1 MGLKD
6 CLISAVEQKAITRE
20 EASFLAD
27 EFDQRFAQNRL
38 SMGDDL
44 AKAKARKDLEIQL
57 KAEAAEARRRADLT
71 EARRLSVKS
80 YLQDYRG
87 RDGKANVFEAAMGL
101 LSHYGFRGASSV
113 RGKTEAIIIGAQK
126 NLDKVMYSFERRG
139 LLGKRKN
146 RALQGDVVRELHG
159 EASGDATAKQLARAI
174 SSVFEDLRQRFN
186 AAGGAIGKIENFG
199 LPHTHDRLKVKAA
212 GRDAWKAEIRDLLD
226 PSKMT
231 NPLTGQQ
238 LSGAGLDQALDHVW
252 ESIVSNGR
260 AHLQPSM
267 VRRGQGAIATQRQ
280 EERFLAFK
288 DAASWMEYNQKYGK
302 GDVVQSIFGH
312 INGMARDIAAM
323 EVLGPNPS
331 AMVEYMKQAVA
342 LEIGKLETG
351 KPTLAKGAT
360 VFKDSQA
367 AVAQYRLDSLW
378 QALRGRP
385 EVASGAARTTSNI
398 KNVLTGTQLGATVIL
413 AAGTDPFVARAAR
426 KLAGLPVTSTIVD
439 MVKMVAKGNREEII
453 SSGVMWE
460 EYLHIMNDELRFA
473 GPAVGSDW
481 SRWIADR
488 GVTFSGLQPLTVGRK
503 LLEARAW
510 QKTVADNAE
519 KTFAQLDQRF
529 RTALEGFGVT
539 PAHWEIWRQA
549 KDPAGFVTP
558 RQIEINGGGVQ
569 YIDMRTSA
577 PHEIAAEAKALA
589 HREAS
594 EKLAEVIN
602 SWSERSVPTG
612 TPNARSLVHG
622 LAERG
627 TVGGELLDFLLQY
640 KSFGLS
646 FTALQ
651 MEAIGEMAATRG
663 GGTGFRRSGLAYFA
677 PMAIMLTLGGA
688 AYLQIKSLL
697 DFKKPE
703 DMDPRSNPGFWFRA
717 GIQGGGFGLFGDF
730 VKSTENRFGQS
741 MLESLAGP
749 GVAFIGDTAGLTAGT
764 LLAATR
770 RETAKGRE
778 KSFMEKANPGRKLT
792 QYLRRYTPVV
802 ASHWLTRGVFNRLV
816 LDNLQWMLDP
826 NADMSFKAQIGLA
839 KKNGTPY
846 IVKPGQLTPLGR

>member
-87 RDGKANVFEAAMGL
+87 RDGKPNVFEAAMGL

-126 NLDKVMYSFERRG
+126 NLDKVMYSFERKG

-174 SSVFEDLRQRFN
+174 NSVFEDLRQRFN

-238 LSGAGLDQALDHVW
+238 LGAAGLDQALDHVW

-302 GDVVQSIFGH
+302 GDVVQAIFGH

-360 VFKDSQA
+360 IFKDSQA

-378 QALRGRP
+378 QAMRGRP

-398 KNVLTGTQLGATVIL
+398 KNVLTGTQLGSTVIL
-413 AAGTDPFVARAAR
+413 AASTDPFVARAAR
-426 KLAGLPVTSTIVD
+426 KLAGLPVTSTVMD
-439 MVKMVAKGNREEII
+439 MVKMVSKGNREEII

-510 QKTVADNAE
+510 QKTVADNAG
-519 KTFAQLDQRF
+519 KTFDQLDKRF

-569 YIDMRTSA
+569 YIDMRTAA
-577 PHEIAAEAKALA
+577 PHEIAAEAEALA

-602 SWSERSVPTG
+602 SWSERSVPSG
-612 TPNARSLVHG
+612 TPNARSLVNG

-703 DMDPRSNPGFWFRA
+703 EIDPRKNPGFWFRA

-770 RETAKGRE
+770 SETAKGKE
-778 KSFMEKANPGRKLT
+778 KTFMEKANPGRKLT
-792 QYLRRYTPVV
+792 QYLRRYTPVI
-802 ASHWLTRGVFNRLV
+802 ASHWLTRGVYNRLV

-846 IVKPGQLTPLGR
+846 MVKPGQLTPLGR

>member
-20 EASFLAD
+20 EASFLSD
-27 EFDQRFAQNRL
+27 EFDQRFAQHRL

-71 EARRLSVKS
+71 EARRLGVKG
-80 YLQDYRG
+80 YLQGYRG

-126 NLDKVMYSFERRG
+126 NLDKVMFSFERKG
-139 LLGKRKN
+139 LLGKRAN
-146 RALQGDVVRELHG
+146 RALQSDVVKELHG
-159 EASGDATAKQLARAI
+159 EAANDATAKFLAKSI
-174 SSVFEDLRQRFN
+174 GQVFEDLRQRFN

-199 LPHTHDRLKVKAA
+199 LPHIHDRLKVKAA
-212 GRDAWKAEIRDLLD
+212 GRDAWKAEIRGYLD
-226 PSKMT
+226 PSRMT
-231 NPLTGQQ
+231 NPLTGQA
-238 LSGAGLDQALDHVW
+238 LTPAGLDQALDHVW

-267 VRRGQGAIATQRQ
+267 VRRGQGAIASQRQ
-280 EERFLAFK
+280 EERFLTFR
-288 DAASWMEYNQKYGK
+288 DAASWMEYNAKFGK
-302 GDVVQSIFGH
+302 GDVVQAIFNH
-312 INGMARDIAAM
+312 VNGMARDIAAM
-323 EVLGPNPS
+323 EVLGPNPA

-360 VFKDSQA
+360 IFKDSQA
-367 AVAQYRLDSLW
+367 KVAEYRIDSLW

-398 KNVLTGTQLGATVIL
+398 KNVLTGTQLGSTVFL
-413 AAGTDPFVARAAR
+413 AAATDPFVARAAR
-426 KLAGLPVTSTIVD
+426 KLAGLPVTGTIMD
-439 MVKMVAKGNREEII
+439 MVKMVSKGNREDII

-460 EYLHIMNDELRFA
+460 EYLHVMNDELRFA

-510 QKTVADNAE
+510 QKTVADNAA
-519 KTFAQLDQRF
+519 KTFDKLDPRF

-539 PAHWEIWRQA
+539 PAHWDIWRQA

-558 RQIEINGGGVQ
+558 RQIELNGGAVQ
-569 YIDMRTSA
+569 YLDMRTAA
-577 PHEIAAEAKALA
+577 PHDIAAEAKALA
-589 HREAS
+589 HRDAS

-602 SWSERSVPTG
+602 SWSERSVPAG
-612 TPNARSLVHG
+612 TPNARSLLTG
-622 LAERG
+622 KAERG
-627 TVGGELLDFLLQY
+627 TFGGELLDFLLQY

-651 MEAIGEMAATRG
+651 LEAIGEMAATRG
-663 GGTGFRRSGLAYFA
+663 GGTGFRRSGMAYFA

-703 DMDPRSNPGFWFRA
+703 DMNPATNPAFWLKAGF
-717 GIQGGGFGLFGDF
+717 QGGGFGLFGDF

-741 MLESLAGP
+741 FQESIMGP
-749 GVAFIGDTAGLTAGT
+749 GLAFVGDTAGLVLGNLQQAAAG
-764 LLAATR
+764 
-770 RETAKGRE
+770 E
-778 KSFMEKANPGRKLT
+778 KVNPGRAARK
-792 QYLRRYTPVV
+792 YLQRYTPIV
-802 ASHWLTRGVFNRLV
+802 ASNWLTRGIYNRLV
-816 LDNLQWMLDP
+816 LDNLQWLTDP
-826 NADMSFKAQIGLA
+826 EADKSFKAQIGRA
-839 KKNGTPY
+839 KKAGTPY
-846 IVKPGQLTPLGR
+846 MIAPGQLTPPGR

>member
-6 CLISAVEQKAITRE
+6 CLISAVEQKALTRE

-126 NLDKVMYSFERRG
+126 NLDKVMYSFERKG

-212 GRDAWKAEIRDLLD
+212 TRDVWKREIKDLLD

-231 NPLTGQQ
+231 NPLTAQQ
-238 LSGAGLDQALDHVW
+238 LGAAGLDAALDHVW

-288 DAASWMEYNQKYGK
+288 DAASWMAYNQKYGK
-302 GDVVQSIFGH
+302 GDVVQAIFGH

-351 KPTLAKGAT
+351 KPSLAKGAT

-378 QALRGRP
+378 QAMRGRP

-398 KNVLTGTQLGATVIL
+398 KNVLTGTQLGSTVIL
-413 AAGTDPFVARAAR
+413 AASTDPFVARAAR

-439 MVKMVAKGNREEII
+439 MVKMISKGNREEII

-510 QKTVADNAE
+510 QKTVADNAD
-519 KTFAQLDQRF
+519 KTFDKLDQRF

-539 PAHWEIWRQA
+539 PAHWDIWRQA

-569 YIDMRTSA
+569 YIDMRTAA

-602 SWSERSVPTG
+602 SWSERSVPSG
-612 TPNARSLVHG
+612 TPNARSLVNG

-703 DMDPRSNPGFWFRA
+703 DMDPRKNPGFWFRA

-770 RETAKGRE
+770 NETAKGKE
-778 KSFMEKANPGRKLT
+778 KTFMEKANPGRKLT
-792 QYLRRYTPVV
+792 QYLRRYTPVI
-802 ASHWLTRGVFNRLV
+802 ASHWLTRGVYNRLV

>member
-27 EFDQRFAQNRL
+27 EFDQRFGQHRL

-44 AKAKARKDLEIQL
+44 AKARARQDLEMQL

-71 EARRLSVKS
+71 EARRLGVKG

-87 RDGKANVFEAAMGL
+87 RDGKANVYEAAMAL

-126 NLDKVMYSFERRG
+126 NLDKVMFSFERKG
-139 LLGKRKN
+139 LLGKRAN
-146 RALQGDVVRELHG
+146 RALQSDVVKALHG
-159 EASGDATAKQLARAI
+159 EAANDATAKFLAKAI
-174 SSVFEDLRQRFN
+174 SDVFEDLRQRFN
-186 AAGGAIGKIENFG
+186 AAGGAIGKIDNFG
-199 LPHTHDRLKVKAA
+199 LPHSHDRLKVKAA
-212 GRDAWKAEIRDLLD
+212 GRDAWKAEIRGFLD
-226 PSKMT
+226 PSRMK
-231 NPLTGQQ
+231 NPLTGQP
-238 LSGAGLDQALDHVW
+238 LTAGGLDQALDHVW

-267 VRRGQGAIATQRQ
+267 VRRGQGAIASQRQ
-280 EERFLAFK
+280 EERFLTFR
-288 DAASWMEYNQKYGK
+288 DAASWMEYNAKFGK
-302 GDVVQSIFGH
+302 GDVIQAIFGH

-323 EVLGPNPS
+323 EVLGPNPG

-342 LEIGKLETG
+342 HEIGKLETG

-367 AVAQYRLDSLW
+367 AVAQFRLDSLW

-385 EVASGAARTTSNI
+385 EVASGAARVTSNI
-398 KNVLTGTQLGATVIL
+398 KNVMTSAQLGSTVLL
-413 AAGTDPFVARAAR
+413 AAATDPFVSRAAR
-426 KLAGLPVTSTIVD
+426 KLAGLPVTSTIMD
-439 MVKMVAKGNREEII
+439 MVKLVSKGNREEIF

-460 EYLHIMNDELRFA
+460 EYLHVMNDELRFA

-481 SRWIADR
+481 SRWLADR
-488 GVTFSGLQPLTVGRK
+488 TVTMTGLSPLTTGRK

-510 QKTVADNAE
+510 QKTVADNAG
-519 KTFAQLDQRF
+519 KTFGQLDARF
-529 RTALEGFGVT
+529 RVALEGFGVT
-539 PAHWEIWRQA
+539 PAHWDIWRQG

-558 RQIEINGGGVQ
+558 RQIELNGGAVQ
-569 YIDMRTSA
+569 YLDMRTA
-577 PHEIAAEAKALA
+577 PPASIAAEAKALQY
-589 HREAS
+589 RDAS
-594 EKLAEVIN
+594 EKLSEVIN
-602 SWSERSVPTG
+602 SWSERSVPAG
-612 TPNARSLVHG
+612 TPNSRSLVAG
-622 LAERG
+622 KIERG

-646 FTALQ
+646 FTAMQL
-651 MEAIGEMAATRG
+651 EATFEMAAARG
-663 GGTGFRRSGLAYFA
+663 GGTGFRRSGMAYFA

-688 AYLQIKSLL
+688 AYIQIKSLL
-697 DFKKPE
+697 DFKQPE
-703 DMDPRSNPGFWFRA
+703 DMNPATNPGFWLKA

-741 MLESLAGP
+741 IQESLLGP
-749 GVAFIGDTAGLTAGT
+749 GIAFAGDTLGLTLGNVQTAIAGDK
-764 LLAATR
+764 LNV
-770 RETAKGRE
+770 GRQ
-778 KSFMEKANPGRKLT
+778 ARK
-792 QYLRRYTPVV
+792 YLQRYTPII
-802 ASHWLTRGVFNRLV
+802 ASNWLTRGVYNRLV
-816 LDNLQWMLDP
+816 LDNLQWLTDP
-826 NADMSFKAQIGLA
+826 AADKSFKAQIGLA

-846 IVKPGQLTPLGR
+846 MVKPGQLTPLGR